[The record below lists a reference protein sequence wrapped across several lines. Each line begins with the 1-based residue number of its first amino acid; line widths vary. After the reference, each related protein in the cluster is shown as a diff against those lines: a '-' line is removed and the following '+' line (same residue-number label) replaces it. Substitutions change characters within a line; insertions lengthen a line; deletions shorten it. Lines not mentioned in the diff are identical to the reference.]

1 MVLAF
6 VASENYKT
14 GQIDIKAAYLNGE
27 LTNDKR
33 IYMKQLP
40 GYQEELKGK
49 VLRLLKSLY
58 GLEQAGRRWY
68 QNVVDI
74 MTKMGFLRCVGDQAM
89 FYRRSEDVNVLIIM
103 LVHVDNCTIMGKS
116 KGLIECFK
124 T

>member
-68 QNVVDI
+68 QNLVDI

-89 FYRRSEDVNVLIIM
+89 FYR
-103 LVHVDNCTIMGKS
+103 K
-116 KGLIECFK
+116 
-124 T
+124 